1 MLTRHSER
9 SEEYFSARHSEQSEE
24 SRNVLSN
31 LNMERGGFTYIMTNK
46 NKTTLY
52 VGVTSDLEN
61 RIFEHKNH
69 LFRNSFTDKYNIEY
83 CIYYEYFNRI
93 EEAIIR
99 EKQIKGLT
107 RAKKEKLINTMNPT
121 WSEILEVL

>member
-1 MLTRHSER
+1 MK
-9 SEEYFSARHSEQSEE
+9 
-24 SRNVLSN
+24 
-31 LNMERGGFTYIMTNK
+31 RGGFTYIMTNK
-46 NKTTLY
+46 NKTT
-52 VGVTSDLEN
+52 
-61 RIFEHKNH
+61 
-69 LFRNSFTDKYNIEY
+69 FTDKYNIEY

-121 WSEILEVL
+121 WSEILEIL

>member
-1 MLTRHSER
+1 
-9 SEEYFSARHSEQSEE
+9 
-24 SRNVLSN
+24 
-31 LNMERGGFTYIMTNK
+31 MTNK
-46 NKTTLY
+46 NKTT
-52 VGVTSDLEN
+52 
-61 RIFEHKNH
+61 
-69 LFRNSFTDKYNIEY
+69 FTDKYNIEY

-121 WSEILEVL
+121 WSEILEIL

>member
-1 MLTRHSER
+1 
-9 SEEYFSARHSEQSEE
+9 
-24 SRNVLSN
+24 
-31 LNMERGGFTYIMTNK
+31 MERGGFTYIMTNK

>member
-9 SEEYFSARHSEQSEE
+9 SEE

-52 VGVTSDLEN
+52 VGVTSNLEN

-121 WSEILEVL
+121 WSEILEIL

>member
-9 SEEYFSARHSEQSEE
+9 SEE

-31 LNMERGGFTYIMTNK
+31 LNMKRGGFTYIMTNK
-46 NKTTLY
+46 NKTT
-52 VGVTSDLEN
+52 
-61 RIFEHKNH
+61 
-69 LFRNSFTDKYNIEY
+69 FTDKYNIEY

-121 WSEILEVL
+121 WSEILEIL